1 MASIVIDKFGGI
13 DRKSN
18 DTDLSPS
25 IGRQVKNFST
35 TKRPGA
41 LGKSGSYADAAS
53 TVFGSTL
60 PASITWQNIAEI
72 PLTLPENRDIY
83 ILHGKSGSNHHLWVG
98 KYWNGSAFV
107 SGFVKITENEGSYT
121 CDAGTSGSQIV
132 DTQLSSSVDDY
143 YNGWV
148 VTLNNSAAS
157 LVISAIVQDYNGT
170 TKTLSFKTD
179 ALGSGGL
186 AAASGDTYYISRT
199 PVLANTVGAGVGIAN
214 VDDIIRFLPRENA
227 VICMTG
233 NANQFPT
240 QYQLWYGYINREY
253 GVSSPTE
260 TFNNFYLDAQQLQ
273 KPALSSSLSNQ
284 RGIMQLTPQSGG
296 SLAAGTW
303 TIYAAYEFD
312 GFQIGPISDGYAV
325 TLADNNNS
333 IRIYTELPLNGS
345 FFDTTTET
353 GLTADA
359 GTNSSTIVD
368 AGLSSAV
375 DDFYNN
381 WICVYANNA
390 LTQVRYAIVTDYVGA
405 TKTLSF
411 DTDVLG
417 IGATVGDTYSLR
429 KNPLTADSFIKC
441 FDSNSIGLKA
451 TAYNLSKR
459 ITGIYYFSAA
469 PSELGGNNAKLINTG
484 GFASNNPLTVCSS
497 DDADNSFALDSNS
510 NYLLMNG
517 SPRSLMFSTTPTGS
531 TYIELAGQTGVN
543 PNFKYAVALDT
554 HVVAAGIRTEEGERK
569 NNHIISSI
577 VDGSGVAA
585 PDVFGGSNII
595 NLGFYGSKEI
605 TGIKVIG
612 DTSTTTSPKRRLLVA
627 TDDDVYVMT
636 LTTGQDFD
644 FALDRIGDKE
654 GIIAPDSIVSA
665 EGMIFGVSRNG
676 FRVFTESGTEMIG
689 EGLKD
694 DFDALTDP
702 TEGVGAYFKKHRLV
716 VWSFATDSKVFA
728 LDLLSK
734 DFQMIELSLAHAMTI
749 LLGARTGELYS
760 MSTAAF
766 YQHESGSTQ
775 AGTAITPVWRSKKL
789 TAKDFFDE
797 TTGFNGSADADFIPN
812 EGFIRYKSDT
822 AVTLNVYR
830 NGGSAVTFNNLSLAA
845 QSTAASKRFK
855 FPLGLHCK
863 DIEFEFTLSSAQAA
877 SNTSLEFDLIKVVG
891 DIKKRMD

>member
-18 DTDLSPS
+18 DTDLSTS

-41 LGKSGSYADAAS
+41 LGKAGSYADAAS

-60 PASITWQNIAEI
+60 PASITWQNIAEM

-107 SGFVKITENEGSYT
+107 SGFLKITENEGSYT
-121 CDAGTSGSQIV
+121 CDAGTNGSQIV
-132 DTQLSSSVDDY
+132 DTQLLSSVDDY

-148 VTLNNSAAS
+148 VTLNNAAAS
-157 LVISAIVQDYNGT
+157 LVISAVVQDYTGS
-170 TKTLSFKTD
+170 TKTLTFKTN

-199 PVLANTVGAGVGIAN
+199 PVLANTVGSGVGIAN

-233 NANQFPT
+233 NASQFPT

-260 TFNNFYLDAQQLQ
+260 TFNNFYLDTQQLQ

-284 RGIMQLTPQSGG
+284 RGIMQLTPEVGG
-296 SLAAGTW
+296 SLASGTW

-312 GFQIGPISDGYAV
+312 GFQIGPLSDGYAV
-325 TLADNNNS
+325 TTGSGNNS

-345 FFDTTTET
+345 YFDTTTET

-359 GTNSSTIVD
+359 GTTANQIVD
-368 AGLSSAV
+368 AALSSAV

-381 WICVYANNA
+381 WICVYNNVA
-390 LTQVRYAIVTDYVGA
+390 LGTTRYAIVTNYVGA
-405 TKTLSF
+405 TKTLEF
-411 DTDVLG
+411 DAGDLG
-417 IGATVGDTYSLR
+417 AGATTGDTYSLR
-429 KNPLTADSFIKC
+429 KDPLTSDSFIKC

-451 TAYNLSKR
+451 TAYSLSKR
-459 ITGIYYFSAA
+459 ITAIYYFATA
-469 PSELGGNNAKLINTG
+469 PSETDIKLINTG
-484 GFASNNPLTVCSS
+484 GFASNNPLTISSS

-517 SPRSLMFSTTPTGS
+517 APRSLMFDTTPTGS
-531 TYIELAGQTGVN
+531 TYIQLAGQTGLN
-543 PNFKYAVALDT
+543 PNYKYAVALDT
-554 HVVAAGIRTEEGERK
+554 HVVAAGIRTEDGERK
-569 NNHIISSI
+569 NNNIIASI

-585 PDVFGGSNII
+585 PDVFGAANVI

-612 DTSTTTSPKRRLLVA
+612 DTSTTTSPKRRLLVT
-627 TDDDVYVMT
+627 TDDDAYVMT

-644 FALDRIGDKE
+644 FALDRVGDKE

-665 EGMIFGVSRNG
+665 EGSIFGVSRNG
-676 FRVFTESGTEMIG
+676 FRVFSESGTQMIG

-702 TEGVGAYFKKHRLV
+702 TEAVGAYFKKHRLV
-716 VWSFATDSKVFA
+716 IWSFATDNKVFA

-749 LLGARTGELYS
+749 LLAARTGDLYS
-760 MSTAAF
+760 MSTSAF

-797 TTGFNGSADADFIPN
+797 TTGFSGTADADFIPH

-822 AVTLNVYR
+822 AVTLNAYR
-830 NGGSAVTFNNLSLAA
+830 NGSSAITFNNLSLAA
-845 QSTAASKRFK
+845 QSTAQSKRFK

-863 DIEFEFTLSSAQAA
+863 DIEFEFTLSSSQAA
-877 SNTSLEFDLIKVVG
+877 SNTSLELDLIKVVG